1 MSAWLSLP
9 EISKRWRAVRSCTAP
24 EVRALG
30 WSKMAELE
38 DVTLDGKPLHSLRV
52 ADLKAALEQRGL
64 AKSGQKNALIKRLKG
79 VSLVKGRAFNTVRL
93 LSSWAEDERRQAGQ
107 VSVHRE
113 RECLSSAYWRVSIV
127 FRFAQQLFSIFYA
140 VEIRNLN
147 DTFIRVFSKQSGSWQ
162 AEVSELTSC
171 PRVVCL

>member
-1 MSAWLSLP
+1 MPVLYVYAYVFMSAWLSLP

-113 RECLSSAYWRVSIV
+113 RECLSSAYGE
-127 FRFAQQLFSIFYA
+127 FRSFFASHSSCFPYFMQLKYVI
-140 VEIRNLN
+140 
-147 DTFIRVFSKQSGSWQ
+147 
-162 AEVSELTSC
+162 
-171 PRVVCL
+171 